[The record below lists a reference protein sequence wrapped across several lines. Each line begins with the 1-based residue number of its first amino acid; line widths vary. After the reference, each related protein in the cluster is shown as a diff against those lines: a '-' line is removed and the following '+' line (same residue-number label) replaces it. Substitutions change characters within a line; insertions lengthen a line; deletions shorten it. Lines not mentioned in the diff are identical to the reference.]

1 MVMNIFEDIK
11 QKKGFLSMLAPME
24 DVTDTVFRRI
34 LCDIGKPDVFFTEF
48 MNVDGYCSPVG
59 KEKVDHR
66 IMFTDIERPIVIQLW
81 GNNPDNF
88 AKTVYELKKIKPD
101 GFDINMGCAV
111 RNVLNTGGGSALIK
125 DPTLAAEIIM
135 AVKQEAED
143 IPVSVKTRLGYEKV
157 NTEEWIGFLLKQNLA
172 MLTVHGRIA
181 KEGYDIP
188 ARWDEIQKVVELRN
202 VISPA
207 TLIIGNGDITSAKQ
221 GEDYSKQYGTDGY
234 MVGRGILSNPWLFSG
249 REDISKEERI
259 EILMKHARLF
269 DEVWGKDKNFN
280 VMKKYFKA
288 YIHGFDG
295 ANELRQKYMEVRSL
309 EELENLIV

>member
-1 MVMNIFEDIK
+1 MNIFEEIK
-11 QKKGFLSMLAPME
+11 HKKRFLSMLAPME

-34 LCDIGKPDVFFTEF
+34 LCNIGKPDVFFTEF
-48 MNVDGYCSPVG
+48 MNVDGYCSPIG
-59 KEKVDHR
+59 KGKVDHR

-81 GNNPDNF
+81 GNNPENF
-88 AKTVYELKKIKPD
+88 AKTVHELKELKPD

-125 DPTLAAEIIM
+125 EPTLAGEIIN
-135 AVKQEAED
+135 AVKQEAGD

-157 NTEEWIGFLLKQNLA
+157 NTEEWIGFLLKQDLD

-181 KEGYDIP
+181 KEGYVVP
-188 ARWDEIQKVVELRN
+188 ARWDEIQKVVGLRN
-202 VISPA
+202 EISPT

-221 GEDYSKQYGTDGY
+221 GEEYTKQYGTDGY

-259 EILMKHARLF
+259 DVLMKHARLF
-269 DEVWGKDKNFN
+269 AEVWGKDKNFN

-309 EELENLIV
+309 EELENLK